1 MVVVDAPVAEPDAE
15 DNVPPVMWNGK
26 EYWRVVGA
34 ESRVISKP

>member
-1 MVVVDAPVAEPDAE
+1 MVFVVVPVTEPVAED
-15 DNVPPVMWNGK
+15 DVPPVMWNGK